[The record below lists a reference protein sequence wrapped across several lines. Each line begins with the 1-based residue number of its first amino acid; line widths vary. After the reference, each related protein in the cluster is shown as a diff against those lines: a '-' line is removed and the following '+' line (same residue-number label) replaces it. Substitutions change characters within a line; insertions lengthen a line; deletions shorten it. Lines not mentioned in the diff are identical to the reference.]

1 MKDDRKI
8 GTERLRIQLVQKG
21 VKRRNAVKGATRST
35 SRKGYNNIMPY
46 GNKTQ
51 EKVLVGQ
58 SRLTHWKQE
67 DKGPKKRKEVE
78 DRSPE
83 VQGNKKRKRRSPKP
97 GKQAKTSKPSTKK
110 PLESKQKKIEMDKVG
125 EKQKGIEKVEE
136 KIEEEGSISEEV
148 KKLNPDLQRLFKLID
163 RTITPL
169 RSDLTRLLLGNEKV
183 SEHQRKIV
191 MLEEENVSLKRKL
204 KKVEKSQEKTKT
216 KVDRIESRL
225 LEGNVIMHGL
235 EEGKEESSLELY
247 ERVVEAISYTV
258 KGRNKKERM
267 EAAKEISISTVKRV
281 GRKNQN
287 RKRPTVI
294 SFVYKA
300 DALNLLE
307 HKKKL
312 QQGIYVD
319 KEYPEEVEERRRYL
333 RPILRA
339 ARQNP
344 KYKGLCRMEE
354 DVLVIN
360 SMRYTKEN
368 LHKLLK
374 NIDRYH
380 STSKRNKDVI
390 GFFGELNPFSNFH
403 EVPLEIDG
411 IIFHSTEQWIQYQK
425 AKLFGDNEIGEKIMK
440 TTRPIECKKL
450 SYEIEDYNEVEWK
463 ENIEK
468 LCYRGIKEKFVQ
480 HEWLR
485 RLLLD
490 TGNKCIVESTSNTIW
505 GTGVAL
511 GDKDALNKNKWIGEG
526 ETGLMGTMLMKIR
539 EELKTMNSN
548 EDQNEEQE
556 HDTEAEESE
565 DSMETTV
572 MEEAESTNAET
583 T

>member
-1 MKDDRKI
+1 
-8 GTERLRIQLVQKG
+8 
-21 VKRRNAVKGATRST
+21 
-35 SRKGYNNIMPY
+35 MPY

-58 SRLTHWKQE
+58 RRLTHWKQE

-78 DRSPE
+78 DKSPE
-83 VQGNKKRKRRSPKP
+83 AQGQNKKKKRSPKP
-97 GKQAKTSKPSTKK
+97 GKKAKVIKTTDNNKPSDSKHKKTS
-110 PLESKQKKIEMDKVG
+110 MDKVG
-125 EKQKGIEKVEE
+125 KKNMEKEKEE
-136 KIEEEGSISEEV
+136 ENKEEEGSIDEEV

-169 RSDLTRLLLGNEKV
+169 RSDVTRLLVGNERV

-191 MLEEENVSLKRKL
+191 MLEEENITLKRKL

-225 LEGNVIMHGL
+225 LEGNVIMNGL
-235 EEGKEESSLELY
+235 EEGEEESSLELY
-247 ERVVEAISYTV
+247 EKTVEAISYTV
-258 KGRNKKERM
+258 KGRNRKERM

-281 GRKNQN
+281 GRRNQT

-300 DALNLLE
+300 DAINLLE

-312 QQGIYVD
+312 PQGIYVD

-360 SMRYTKEN
+360 STRYTKEN
-368 LHKLLK
+368 LHKLPK

-403 EVPLEIDG
+403 EVSFEMDNVT
-411 IIFHSTEQWIQYQK
+411 FHSTEQWIQYQK

-440 TTRPIECKKL
+440 TTKAIECKKL
-450 SYEIEDYNEVEWK
+450 SYDIEDYKENEWK

-468 LCYRGIKEKFVQ
+468 LCYRGIKAKFEQ
-480 HEWLR
+480 HEWLK
-485 RLLLD
+485 RLLLE
-490 TGNKCIVESTSNTIW
+490 TGNKCIVESTPNTIW

-511 GDKDALNKNKWIGEG
+511 GDKDALNKNKWSGEG
-526 ETGLMGTMLMKIR
+526 ETGLMGSMLMKIR
-539 EELKTMNSN
+539 DELKATISS
-548 EDQNEEQE
+548 EEQE
-556 HDTEAEESE
+556 TDPEDSEETMDE
-565 DSMETTV
+565 SMETTTV
-572 MEEAESTNAET
+572 EDAVATNIEAT
-583 T
+583 